1 MQQKRTVHYSSHL
14 RVMNVDNAT
23 AAPSVLLFFDRER
36 YLFNAGEG
44 IQRHFFEHKQRLKKV
59 THVLATRVSTDTLAG
74 LPGMLLS
81 QVDPGADYGKAGGAQ
96 VAASVTG
103 PAGLRQYVDAFR
115 MYASSFALNVTELGT
130 PAGNAPIVSE
140 GRVTITPLLITPA
153 AASSKAQPAG
163 SKAAAAGAEA
173 DAAADAADGSAE
185 PAAKKPRHE
194 GPTGQGP
201 AQPAAAASATGSNTR
216 GTASVHSTPR
226 SQQPVAC
233 YVCQFASIPGK
244 FDPQKAAQLGVPKG
258 PLFGQLQRGNP
269 VTAVSGRVV
278 QPHEVMNPPTM
289 MGPCLIV
296 VDCPSLD
303 YLPALQADPT
313 LQQLQQDAQ
322 QQQQQGGSSQ
332 PTADTPAAAAAG
344 AAQEAGAS
352 NSQTA
357 ASESR
362 LFVVVHL
369 GPAGVSS
376 SSEYSAWCAGFG
388 RTAQQLFVSG
398 DGQLCTTTRRAAQ
411 LQAQLNV
418 IEPEVFS
425 LQGMSAMKEQAQ
437 QLQQQQQA
445 PPGDAPM
452 QDAAEPAA
460 DAANAPGAG
469 GAGSGMQVF
478 RGAPDGLVYKLMP
491 PRVQGLS
498 QEEAITQ
505 PPDLAAIQ
513 AEVRGQHPKVMQLL
527 QEYTA
532 AKAAAM
538 QQQPAPQLQG
548 VDRQTAAVTPL
559 GTCSACPSN
568 HRNVSAYYLD
578 LFDRGGLLMDCGEDT
593 MGQLER
599 RYGRAEAERRILQL
613 HAIWISHMHADHHGG
628 LYPLLLRRQA
638 LLQQHHASTAAAG
651 SGSDTADGR
660 DQAAS
665 RAAASPLL
673 IMGPFPLF
681 RVLCQYSRVLP
692 LSFTFLP
699 NSYFFSA
706 QARQPPAEALAAYE
720 AVKVAAGLAVMEP
733 FPVQH
738 VANSSGLQLK
748 AHRGW
753 KMVFSGDTRPC
764 QAVIDA
770 ARDAT
775 LLVHEATFEDELQQ
789 EAIMKKHST
798 TAEALGVAAAANAYR
813 TLLTHFSTRYPKIPV
828 MKAPADA
835 DAAGGQEGG
844 SDLAAV
850 GSVMVA
856 FDLMTVNLADLPWL
870 PKMLPVLDELLQ
882 EEEADYDDDEG
893 ADGAE

>member
-1 MQQKRTVHYSSHL
+1 MLVFY
-14 RVMNVDNAT
+14 V
-23 AAPSVLLFFDRER
+23 SVPCW
-36 YLFNAGEG
+36 
-44 IQRHFFEHKQRLKKV
+44 Q
-59 THVLATRVSTDTLAG
+59 
-74 LPGMLLS
+74 
-81 QVDPGADYGKAGGAQ
+81 
-96 VAASVTG
+96 
-103 PAGLRQYVDAFR
+103 
-115 MYASSFALNVTELGT
+115 
-130 PAGNAPIVSE
+130 
-140 GRVTITPLLITPA
+140 
-153 AASSKAQPAG
+153 
-163 SKAAAAGAEA
+163 
-173 DAAADAADGSAE
+173 
-185 PAAKKPRHE
+185 
-194 GPTGQGP
+194 
-201 AQPAAAASATGSNTR
+201 
-216 GTASVHSTPR
+216 
-226 SQQPVAC
+226 
-233 YVCQFASIPGK
+233 
-244 FDPQKAAQLGVPKG
+244 
-258 PLFGQLQRGNP
+258 LFGQLQRGNP

-513 AEVRGQHPKVMQLL
+513 VSCDWATNSDGLGRHGSPVNCCHMQ
-527 QEYTA
+527 A
-532 AKAAAM
+532 AK
-538 QQQPAPQLQG
+538 
-548 VDRQTAAVTPL
+548 
-559 GTCSACPSN
+559 
-568 HRNVSAYYLD
+568 
-578 LFDRGGLLMDCGEDT
+578 LL
-593 MGQLER
+593 
-599 RYGRAEAERRILQL
+599 
-613 HAIWISHMHADHHGG
+613 HN
-628 LYPLLLRRQA
+628 
-638 LLQQHHASTAAAG
+638 
-651 SGSDTADGR
+651 SG
-660 DQAAS
+660 
-665 RAAASPLL
+665 
-673 IMGPFPLF
+673 
-681 RVLCQYSRVLP
+681 Y
-692 LSFTFLP
+692 
-699 NSYFFSA
+699 
-706 QARQPPAEALAAYE
+706 
-720 AVKVAAGLAVMEP
+720 
-733 FPVQH
+733 
-738 VANSSGLQLK
+738 
-748 AHRGW
+748 
-753 KMVFSGDTRPC
+753 
-764 QAVIDA
+764 
-770 ARDAT
+770 
-775 LLVHEATFEDELQQ
+775 
-789 EAIMKKHST
+789 
-798 TAEALGVAAAANAYR
+798 
-813 TLLTHFSTRYPKIPV
+813 IPV
-828 MKAPADA
+828 TSVLGLSRNKC
-835 DAAGGQEGG
+835 GR
-844 SDLAAV
+844 LATK
-850 GSVMVA
+850 G
-856 FDLMTVNLADLPWL
+856 
-870 PKMLPVLDELLQ
+870 PVS
-882 EEEADYDDDEG
+882 YP
-893 ADGAE
+893 